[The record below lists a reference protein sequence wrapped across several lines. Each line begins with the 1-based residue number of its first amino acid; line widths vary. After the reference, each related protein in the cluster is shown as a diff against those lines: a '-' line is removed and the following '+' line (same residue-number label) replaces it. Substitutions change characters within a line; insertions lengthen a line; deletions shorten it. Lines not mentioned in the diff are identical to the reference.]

1 MSKYTKKAQNNKNCL
16 KQFMFFVARKLNNR
30 LPTIKYRTM
39 GGNEQS
45 FP

>member
-1 MSKYTKKAQNNKNCL
+1 MSKYKKKAQNKI
-16 KQFMFFVARKLNNR
+16 KMFKAIYVFVARKLNNR